1 MRAVQSSEFSAN
13 GLDPALFFSVVY
25 IRARPAAGEETT
37 MGADETRGPDG
48 PAQSESDTN
57 TGGLRG
63 AWAAGRSVVDRAV
76 LDRDSRSYLR
86 QAVST
91 PCLTSIVGAEG
102 VHLIGADGARYL
114 DFHGNSAHQIGYG
127 HPRLVDAL
135 TRQLRELP
143 FVPRRFTSEISV
155 SFAEKLVEVTPA
167 GLDRVLLTTGGS
179 DAIEVALKL
188 ARAATGRFK
197 TLSFWESFH
206 GAGFGAASVGGEQ
219 LFRTGPIG
227 PLLTG
232 AEHVPP
238 IGCFR
243 DRFGAGHRFD
253 EPHTADC
260 GRSLAELV
268 DYTLRVQGD
277 VAAVIA
283 EPMRAVPEMAAP
295 GFWQAVRRSCDA
307 TGTLLIFDEIPTGL
321 GRTGR
326 MFSSEH
332 EGVTPDILVLGKGL
346 GGGVVPVAAVVARE
360 ELDVG
365 EAWAFGHYTH
375 EKNPLMA
382 RAGLTTLQI
391 IEDEGLVARS
401 AELGAIALAR
411 SAALAERFG
420 AIGDVRGRGL
430 MVGIELV
437 RDDGRTADPALAEAV
452 LYGCLRRGL
461 SFKTTMGNVLTLTPP
476 LVVSEAE
483 LDEAFNIVEASLA
496 EAIG

>member
-1 MRAVQSSEFSAN
+1 MCGYVRKMTLA
-13 GLDPALFFSVVY
+13 P
-25 IRARPAAGEETT
+25 T
-37 MGADETRGPDG
+37 
-48 PAQSESDTN
+48 QSESDTN
-57 TGGLRG
+57 TGELRRK
-63 AWAAGRSVVDRAV
+63 W
-76 LDRDSRSYLR
+76 SRSRDANDDHLLRRDAASYLK

-91 PCLTSIVGAEG
+91 PCLTSIE
-102 VHLIGADGARYL
+102 GADGAYIFGSDGTPYL

-127 HPRLVDAL
+127 HPRLVAAL
-135 TRQLRELP
+135 RQQLTELP
-143 FVPRRFTSEISV
+143 FVPRRFTSEVSV
-155 SFAEKLVEVTPA
+155 QFAEKLVEVTPA
-167 GLDRVLLTTGGS
+167 GLDRVLMTTGGS
-179 DAIEVALKL
+179 DAIEVAMKI
-188 ARAATGRFK
+188 ARAATGRFE

-232 AEHVPP
+232 TEHVPP

-253 EPHTADC
+253 EPHTDAC
-260 GRSLAELV
+260 GRPLAELI
-268 DYTLRVQGD
+268 DYVLRTQGD

-295 GFWQAVRRSCDA
+295 GFWQAVRRSCDE

-326 MFSSEH
+326 MFASEH
-332 EGVTPDILVLGKGL
+332 EDVIPDILVLGKGL
-346 GGGVVPVAAVVARE
+346 GGGAMPVAAVIARS

-365 EAWAFGHYTH
+365 AEWAFGHYTH

-391 IEDEGLVARS
+391 IESEGLV
-401 AELGAIALAR
+401 ER
-411 SAALAERFG
+411 SAALGLVALERARELATRFN

-430 MVGIELV
+430 MLGIEMV
-437 RDDGRTADPALAEAV
+437 KPDGSPNPELAERVLYKALAQ
-452 LYGCLRRGL
+452 GL
-461 SFKTTMGNVLTLTPP
+461 SFKTTMGTVLTLAPALTIREADLHRAFDILAAALKSALKTP
-476 LVVSEAE
+476 
-483 LDEAFNIVEASLA
+483 
-496 EAIG
+496 